1 MRTCRGFVL
10 ALSLLAALSA
20 CGVTAPRGNE
30 GYADLD
36 ALPGPD
42 ADTTIDISLGPTLL
56 GLAARL
62 VDDDPATRALLQS
75 LRGVR
80 IKVYEIE
87 EDSQGVA
94 SELDRMGA
102 ELEQEGWERVI
113 QVREQQ
119 GKTTQMLVKISG
131 DKVAGLTVL
140 ATDSVAVTLV
150 NVLGPLQP
158 EMFGRAIAALDAP

>member
-1 MRTCRGFVL
+1 M
-10 ALSLLAALSA
+10 
-20 CGVTAPRGNE
+20 
-30 GYADLD
+30 
-36 ALPGPD
+36 
-42 ADTTIDISLGPTLL
+42 